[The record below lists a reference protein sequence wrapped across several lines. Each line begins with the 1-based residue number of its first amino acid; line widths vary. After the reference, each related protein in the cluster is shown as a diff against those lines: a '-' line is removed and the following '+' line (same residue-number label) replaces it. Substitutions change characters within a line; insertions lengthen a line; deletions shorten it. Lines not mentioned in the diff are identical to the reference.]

1 MATAQSHL
9 SRFRTRRRH
18 CHLTIP
24 LLTWPNFQSYT
35 SVFHRFL
42 KSTVSILNK
51 VLLYVDVARFRKQS
65 SYSLS
70 ASLLPHDLRNPSLLS
85 NLSLPP
91 LPFFLS
97 ASHHFVSYNLTSPVA
112 YDKLVRSLVQ
122 RGQIPKASF
131 APWKAGPLD
140 MVAGGACPVTVLIL
154 LLHILVHSSLIQLL
168 PVCCMYTWL

>member
-91 LPFFLS
+91 YPSSCLLPTTSFPT
-97 ASHHFVSYNLTSPVA
+97 TSP
-112 YDKLVRSLVQ
+112 LPSRMTN
-122 RGQIPKASF
+122 SF
-131 APWKAGPLD
+131 AHWSSEDKSQRHR
-140 MVAGGACPVTVLIL
+140 
-154 LLHILVHSSLIQLL
+154 LHRERRGHWIW
-168 PVCCMYTWL
+168 WLEAHAP